1 MIEHVSIH
9 KKGNTITKIP
19 QKFLSIPQKVRG
31 LGVTRK
37 SSPITKGKWF
47 FPVKSLYTSFFSH
60 FLCTMYS
67 FQDNFFKF
75 FFAYLQLVWDKAGLK
90 FFFIAQAPTAKA
102 ISDIT
107 FENLCKFMQNNIFF
121 ALLWNGWE
129 MRWEN
134 SPLLKFQKSW
144 WIERPKW

>member
-19 QKFLSIPQKVRG
+19 QKFLSLPQKVRG

-37 SSPITKGKWF
+37 SSPITKCKWF
-47 FPVKSLYTSFFSH
+47 FPVKSLYTFISPITCVRCI
-60 FLCTMYS
+60 L
-67 FQDNFFKF
+67 FKII

-102 ISDIT
+102 ICDIT
-107 FENLCKFMQNNIFF
+107 FENLCKFMQNNILF